1 MKLYAAPLQGF
12 TEAPWRNLH
21 QEVFGGIDA
30 YYTPFVRME
39 KGEFRNKDV
48 REIASENNTVSRL
61 IPQLMACGVEILNP
75 IQPTGEDMQP
85 AKLKAAFGNQIVFHG
100 GLDTQSVL
108 PGGTEE
114 SVRES
119 VFALLDAMQPGGGYI
134 FAAAHNLQ
142 GDVPPENIVAMFKA
156 ARAWKGK

>member
-1 MKLYAAPLQGF
+1 M
-12 TEAPWRNLH
+12 R
-21 QEVFGGIDA
+21 
-30 YYTPFVRME
+30 
-39 KGEFRNKDV
+39 
-48 REIASENNTVSRL
+48 
-61 IPQLMACGVEILNP
+61 
-75 IQPTGEDMQP
+75 P
-85 AKLKAAFGNQIVFHG
+85 ARLKAAFGNQIVFHG

-156 ARAWKGK
+156 ARAWQGK